1 MKLITRFFV
10 SMSVVAALVVFVA
23 PSVSAD
29 WTLAGST
36 TLDATVNVPLPITD
50 LQITGSG
57 TSPIPV
63 KLFVTSG
70 TLQMAT
76 TTGLT
81 FTGSPT
87 GSVLYFSGTLSDIN
101 NALST
106 LTYTRSSTGTDTLEV
121 SLVNPGEVFFPDN
134 NHLYE
139 YISSTLTWTN
149 AKTAAEALSKYG
161 ASGYLVTV
169 ESQSENDF
177 VAARL
182 SNAGWMGASDS
193 AVEGAWR
200 WVTGPESGIQF
211 WSGASGGSTVG
222 GRYANWSNLEPNDS
236 GSNEDCAQFLTG
248 GSGKWNDLPCTVT
261 TLPGYVVEYGASGNL
276 PTVVS
281 RNISITTAS
290 APTVSSLSPADNA
303 TNVNPNTNLVITFSQ
318 AVTVDTGSIV
328 IKKASDDSTVETIPV
343 GDAAI
348 TGSGT
353 TTITIDP
360 SIRLD
365 DLTSYYVQI
374 PGTAFRNGS
383 SVYFAGITTTTGWNF
398 TTGDFTPPTPP
409 GTPVPNA
416 SHINNLTPTWTWDA
430 SVETGSGLERYLLK
444 WAQNPDCEDYTTT
457 TGLGGTYTI
466 PGGLLTE
473 GTWYFCVAARDN
485 AQNDSGYSAPG
496 MVIIDTTPPVLA
508 TVTSISAPVT
518 TTSATYYFSSTE
530 PGTYSIQF
538 CGANS
543 QTAIVPGTSVSL
555 TNLES
560 GQTYGCGFYV
570 TDVAGN
576 VSNTLSIGPFTPS
589 FGGVI
594 PITILQAMSDAL
606 RTTSTQ
612 GVTTPVVPTKNNS
625 ETAISSFTFKN
636 NMRQGSTIGDVRKL
650 QEFLK
655 SMGSGIYPEGT
666 ISGYFG
672 PLTYKAVVRFQEK
685 YFDEV
690 LAPLGNKKGTGLV
703 GEYTRKKLNNLLLNQ

>member
-1 MKLITRFFV
+1 MKLITRFFI
-10 SMSVVAALVVFVA
+10 SMSVVAALVVFGA
-23 PSVSAD
+23 SSVFAD
-29 WTLAGST
+29 WTLAGSS

-70 TLQMAT
+70 TLQMST

-161 ASGYLVTV
+161 ANGYLVTV

-182 SNAGWMGASDS
+182 ANAGWMGASDA

-200 WVTGPESGIQF
+200 WVTGPENGTQF

-236 GSNEDCAQFLTG
+236 GGNEDCAQFLTG
-248 GSGKWNDLPCTVT
+248 GSGKWNDLPCSGT

-276 PTVVS
+276 PTVTS
-281 RNISITTAS
+281 KNISITTAS
-290 APTVSSLSPADNA
+290 APTVSSLNPADNA
-303 TNVNPNTNLVITFSQ
+303 TNVNPDANLVITFSQ
-318 AVTVDTGSIV
+318 AVTVGTGDIL
-328 IKKASDDSTVETIPV
+328 IKKTSDNSVVDTIPV
-343 GDAAI
+343 GDVAV

-353 TTITIDP
+353 TIITINP

-374 PGTAFRNGS
+374 PGTAFHNVS
-383 SVYFAGITTTTGWNF
+383 NVYYAGINNTTSWNF
-398 TTGDFTPPTPP
+398 TTGDYTPPTAP

-430 SVETGSGLERYLLK
+430 SVETGSGIEQYLLK
-444 WAQNPDCEDYTTT
+444 WSQNSDCNGGFN
-457 TGLGGTYTI
+457 TGTGGNSYTI
-466 PGGLLTE
+466 PDGLLTE
-473 GTWYFCVAARDN
+473 GTWYFCAAARDN
-485 AQNDSGYSAPG
+485 AQNDSGYSLPG
-496 MVIIDTTPPVLA
+496 RVTIDTTPPVLTA
-508 TVTSISAPVT
+508 VTPITSPVT
-518 TTSATYYFSSTE
+518 TTSATYYFSASE
-530 PGTYSIQF
+530 IGTYYLDF
-538 CGANS
+538 CGASS
-543 QTAIVPGTSVSL
+543 QAAVSPGSSVLL

-560 GQTYGCGFYV
+560 GQTYSCNFHMV
-570 TDVAGN
+570 DIAGN
-576 VSNTLSIGPFTPS
+576 TSNTLSVGPFTVS
-589 FGGVI
+589 FGAVI
-594 PITILQAMSDAL
+594 PITVLQSMSDAL
-606 RTTSTQ
+606 RTSVVAVGNTVPVKETETTSRFIFRNDM
-612 GVTTPVVPTKNNS
+612 K
-625 ETAISSFTFKN
+625 
-636 NMRQGSTIGDVRKL
+636 QGSTISDVRRL

-655 SMGSGIYPEGT
+655 NMGPDIYPEGT

-672 PLTYKAVVRFQEK
+672 PRTHKAVIRFQEK
-685 YFDEV
+685 YFDEI

-703 GEYTRKKLNNLLLNQ
+703 GEYTRKKLNSLLIK